1 MRTSDF
7 DYHLPEEM
15 IAQFPPEKRGDS
27 RMLALNR
34 EDGSCEI
41 RNFNDFIDYI
51 EPGDCI
57 VINNTKVMNARFFG
71 LKEGEGAKIEILLT
85 IPLDEKQKLW
95 KCLLKPG
102 KRVREGTKIKLIPH
116 SDVQSPKVIAESS
129 NHPSIPPK
137 DAGLLRTGQIPETWV
152 EVKKK
157 AEDGS
162 FEVRFDADNIETV
175 QAIFGHTPLPPY
187 IKRADKQPDSE
198 RYQTVFAKN
207 SGAVAAPT
215 AGLHFTKDIFAKFA
229 AKGINVAETTLHV
242 GPGTFRPVS
251 VDNPLDHKMHSE
263 AFVLTEDAA
272 KLINDTHRKGG
283 RIVAIGTTSVRV
295 LETCAND
302 NGEVIPQRGVT
313 DIFLHPPMK
322 PKVADMLLTN
332 FHLPKSTLLMLVST
346 FAKREDVLNAY
357 EVAKSANFRFYS
369 YGDCMLL
376 YHKW

>member
-34 EDGSCEI
+34 KTGDCEI
-41 RNFNDFIDYI
+41 RNFPDFIDYL
-51 EPGDCI
+51 ETGDCL

-85 IPLDEKQKLW
+85 MPLDDLQKNW

-102 KRVREGTKIKLIPH
+102 KRVREGTKIKLTPH
-116 SDVQSPKVIAESS
+116 PDYPVNQLTNQQI
-129 NHPSIPPK
+129 NHWVSVTK
-137 DAGLLRTGQIPETWV
+137 RTD
-152 EVKKK
+152 
-157 AEDGS
+157 DGAYHIE
-162 FEVRFDADNIETV
+162 FEADNIEEV
-175 QAIFGHTPLPPY
+175 QAVFGHTPLPPY
-187 IKRADKQPDSE
+187 IKREDHQPDTE

-207 SGAVAAPT
+207 AGAVAAPT
-215 AGLHFTKDIFAKFA
+215 AGLHFTEEIFAKFA

-251 VDNPLDHKMHSE
+251 VEDPKDHKMHSE
-263 AFVLTEDAA
+263 AFVLTQEAA
-272 KLINDTHRKGG
+272 DLINDTHAKGK
-283 RIVAIGTTSVRV
+283 RVAAIGTTSVRV
-295 LETCAND
+295 LETCAD
-302 NGEVIPQRGVT
+302 EHGQVIPQRGIT
-313 DIFLHPPMK
+313 DIFLHPPMQ
-322 PKVADMLLTN
+322 PKVPDMLLTN

-346 FAKREDVLNAY
+346 FASREHVLNAY

-376 YHKW
+376 Y